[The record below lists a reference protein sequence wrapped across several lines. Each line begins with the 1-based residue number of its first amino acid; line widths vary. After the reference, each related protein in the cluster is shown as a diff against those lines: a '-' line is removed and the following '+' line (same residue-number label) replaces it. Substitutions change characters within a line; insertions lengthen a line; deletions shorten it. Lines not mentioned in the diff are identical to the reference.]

1 MEDQKVDRSRMT
13 DFSGKT
19 AIVTGATGGMGR
31 GIAEALARSGA
42 DLVVH
47 TTNAVAGER
56 LVRELRTR
64 GVRALPVEADLRNL
78 GEARRVAEQALGEF
92 GRIDLLVNNA
102 GIWDLSDLTNMTE
115 AQWEETIDV
124 NLKGPVFLTQASM
137 RDMTNRGSGSIVNIG
152 SSVAAN
158 GGSGPEGVA
167 YNISKSGLQCFTK
180 TLAKQLAPYGVRVNS
195 VSPGIIDTPMLR
207 RPFTDQDVKSF
218 ADSVPLGRLGT
229 PKDIADAVIFLLSDA
244 ASYITGQALHVN
256 GGTYMVDN

>member
-124 NLKGPVFLTQASM
+124 NLKGPRVSHASFDEGHDES
-137 RDMTNRGSGSIVNIG
+137 REWQHREHRIVGRGQRWVRAGRSRLQYFQVRLA
-152 SSVAAN
+152 VLYEDACKAT
-158 GGSGPEGVA
+158 GPIWSAG
-167 YNISKSGLQCFTK
+167 KLGL
-180 TLAKQLAPYGVRVNS
+180 AG
-195 VSPGIIDTPMLR
+195 
-207 RPFTDQDVKSF
+207 
-218 ADSVPLGRLGT
+218 
-229 PKDIADAVIFLLSDA
+229 
-244 ASYITGQALHVN
+244 HH
-256 GGTYMVDN
+256 